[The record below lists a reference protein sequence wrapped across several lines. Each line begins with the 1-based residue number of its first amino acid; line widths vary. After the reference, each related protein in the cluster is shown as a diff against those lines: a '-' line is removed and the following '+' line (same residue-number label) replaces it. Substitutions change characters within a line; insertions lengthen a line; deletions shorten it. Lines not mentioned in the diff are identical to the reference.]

1 MLELQPSDRR
11 PGAPSS
17 SGDGGGDE
25 MIRTYK
31 GWKGNNVSFSLFI
44 SLLSWS
50 ADLRTL
56 TKI

>member
-17 SGDGGGDE
+17 SGGGGGDE

-31 GWKGNNVSFSLFI
+31 GWKGNNVSFSLL
-44 SLLSWS
+44 SLCFLGQQ
-50 ADLRTL
+50 
-56 TKI
+56 I